1 MAEIAMPSYVRLEEA
16 VNSLSALI
24 QKVLN
29 GEEVFI
35 TQNQKPIAKLVSVS
49 GAPKKPKQLI
59 KAGSAKGLIKIADD
73 FDAPLED
80 FKEYMS

>member
-1 MAEIAMPSYVRLEEA
+1 MAGIGMHHYVRLEDT
-16 VNSLSALI
+16 VIPLSALI
-24 QKVLN
+24 QKVMN

-35 TQNQKPIAKLVSVS
+35 TQNQKPIAKIVSVS
-49 GAPKKPKQLI
+49 GVPAKPKKLI

-80 FKEYMS
+80 FREYVK

>member
-1 MAEIAMPSYVRLEEA
+1 MTGIGMHHYVRLEDA
-16 VNSLSALI
+16 AIPFSALI
-24 QKVLN
+24 QKVMN

-35 TQNQKPIAKLVSVS
+35 TQNQKPIAKIVSVS
-49 GAPKKPKQLI
+49 GAPAKSRKLI

-80 FKEYMS
+80 FREYMQ

>member
-1 MAEIAMPSYVRLEEA
+1 MTGIAVQHYVRLEDA

-24 QKVLN
+24 QKVMN

-35 TQNQKPIAKLVSVS
+35 TQNQKPIAKLVSIS
-49 GAPKKPKQLI
+49 GAPMKPKKLI

-73 FDAPLED
+73 FDEPLED
-80 FKEYMS
+80 FREYMQ

>member
-1 MAEIAMPSYVRLEEA
+1 MASIAMHNYVRLEDA
-16 VNSLSALI
+16 VNSLSLLI
-24 QKVLN
+24 QKVMN

-35 TQNQKPIAKLVSVS
+35 TQNQKPIAKIVSVS
-49 GAPKKPKQLI
+49 GMPVKPKKQI

-80 FKEYMS
+80 FKEYMQ

>member
-1 MAEIAMPSYVRLEEA
+1 MASIAMHNYVRLEDA
-16 VNSLSALI
+16 VNSLALLI
-24 QKVLN
+24 QKVTS

-35 TQNQKPIAKLVSVS
+35 TQNQKPIAKLVAVS
-49 GAPKKPKQLI
+49 DAAAKPKKLI

-80 FKEYMS
+80 FKEYMQ